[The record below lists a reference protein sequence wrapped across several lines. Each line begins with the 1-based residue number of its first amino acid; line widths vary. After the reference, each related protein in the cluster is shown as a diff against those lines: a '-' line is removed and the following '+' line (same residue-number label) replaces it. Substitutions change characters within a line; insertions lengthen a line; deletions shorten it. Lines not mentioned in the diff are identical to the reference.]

1 MYLGIIAISHEHK
14 KSSQM
19 KTQLKPPSYYST
31 VVSFII
37 HATTAHD
44 DWKIARIAKP
54 RTFKSLIASVFKL
67 ENVT

>member
-1 MYLGIIAISHEHK
+1 MYLGILIAISHEHK

-37 HATTAHD
+37 HATAHD

-67 ENVT
+67 QNVT